1 LRILCVAT
9 KCPWPPRDGGRLVL
23 SLTLQGFVDAGHDVA
38 VVTPDD
44 GTDPSPASIPPNLEL
59 LPVRVRPRGWI
70 VAATRALR
78 EHRAATLTRHDH
90 AAIRAIVAKRIA
102 RSTPDIVHAEQL
114 QAMANCAPAA
124 AAGIPIAL
132 RMQNVES
139 NLWQQMTQ
147 TRFPRAFLRMES
159 QRLRAGEYLALAQ
172 AATTIAL
179 TADDAQTLAELVR
192 PEDRASIVCI
202 EPAFP
207 AQASPGATVVGD
219 PALVLSGSTWW
230 PNAQSRHW
238 FLGQV
243 WPLLHAELPGA
254 RLHVFGGNATRA
266 PGIELHPAPAQSQM
280 AFPRDA
286 IAIVPLLAAGGIR
299 MRILEA
305 WSRGLPVVATSI
317 AARGFD
323 VVDGRELLLADSPEQ
338 FLDAVRRVHRDVMLR
353 QSLADA
359 GRAYLIS
366 HHDFARQTQK
376 LLAHYARAIQSAR

>member
-9 KCPWPPRDGGRLVL
+9 KCPWPPSDGGRLVL
-23 SLTLQGFVDAGHDVA
+23 SLTLQGFVDAGHDVT

-44 GTDPSPASIPPNLEL
+44 GTDPPPASIPPNLEL
-59 LPVRVRPRGWI
+59 LRVRVRPHSWI
-70 VAATRALR
+70 AAAARALR
-78 EHRAATLTRHDH
+78 QHRAATLTRHDH
-90 AAIRAIVAKRIA
+90 AAIRAIVATRIA
-102 RSTPDIVHAEQL
+102 RWTPDIVHAEQL

-139 NLWQQMTQ
+139 NLWRQMTP
-147 TRFPRAFLRMES
+147 TRFPRAFLRVES
-159 QRLRAGEYLALAQ
+159 QRLRAGENLALAQ

-179 TADDAQTLAELVR
+179 TPDDAQTLAELVR
-192 PEDRASIVCI
+192 PDDRARIVCI

-207 AQASPGATVVGD
+207 AQASPGAAVGGD

-230 PNAQSRHW
+230 PNAQGRHW
-238 FLGQV
+238 FLRQV
-243 WPLLHAELPGA
+243 WPLLRAGLPGA
-254 RLHVFGGNATRA
+254 RLHVFGGNVPHA
-266 PGIELHPAPAQSQM
+266 PGIELHAAPAQSQI

-299 MRILEA
+299 MRILEG

-317 AARGFD
+317 AARGLN

-338 FLDAVRRVHRDVMLR
+338 YLDAVRRVHCDVALR
-353 QSLADA
+353 QTLAQA
-359 GRAYLIS
+359 SRAYLVS
-366 HHDFARQTQK
+366 HHDPALQTQK
-376 LLAHYARAIQSAR
+376 LLAHYAWAIQSAR